1 VSQFSWGLRSRSAR
15 PPWRR
20 RRIGILLGPDA
31 GINIVAIDPAAEG
44 LGFHVE
50 QRTDLLAMFGAA
62 LARFETHPT
71 PNRSVGYTGERGLR
85 QLGGT
90 MVKAKPAARGGRQRA
105 PVVSATAKLPASRAT
120 RKPTPR
126 VSAPQ
131 TGTAPARLPFAQE
144 RTEFLISAIGSGT
157 ALADVLGVA
166 RSQPTRWRQ
175 GQESPS
181 PETARELID
190 LDHVMARAL
199 MLFPQPVALDWLTS
213 ANSYLDDAR
222 PIDVLRTRGSAE
234 VIDALDATM
243 AGAFA

>member
-1 VSQFSWGLRSRSAR
+1 
-15 PPWRR
+15 
-20 RRIGILLGPDA
+20 
-31 GINIVAIDPAAEG
+31 
-44 LGFHVE
+44 
-50 QRTDLLAMFGAA
+50 
-62 LARFETHPT
+62 
-71 PNRSVGYTGERGLR
+71 
-85 QLGGT
+85 
-90 MVKAKPAARGGRQRA
+90 MVKAKPVVVRGGRQR
-105 PVVSATAKLPASRAT
+105 VQMVSTATKGFPGDSKTAKPRASRGA
-120 RKPTPR
+120 RAGSR
-126 VSAPQ
+126 VSASQ
-131 TGTAPARLPFAQE
+131 SGTAAARLPFAQE

-157 ALADVLGVA
+157 ALAEVLGVA

-181 PETARELID
+181 PETARALID

-222 PIDVLRTRGSAE
+222 PIDVLRGRGAAD

>member
-1 VSQFSWGLRSRSAR
+1 
-15 PPWRR
+15 
-20 RRIGILLGPDA
+20 
-31 GINIVAIDPAAEG
+31 
-44 LGFHVE
+44 
-50 QRTDLLAMFGAA
+50 
-62 LARFETHPT
+62 
-71 PNRSVGYTGERGLR
+71 
-85 QLGGT
+85 
-90 MVKAKPAARGGRQRA
+90 MVKAKPAVRSGRQRA
-105 PVVSATAKLPASRAT
+105 GVVASAAAKLPASKSTKPPSSQAT
-120 RKPTPR
+120 RKPTGSR
-126 VSAPQ
+126 V
-131 TGTAPARLPFAQE
+131 TAVRSGAVPARLSFAQE

-157 ALADVLGVA
+157 ALAEVLGVA

-181 PETARELID
+181 PETARALID

-222 PIDVLRTRGSAE
+222 PIDVLRTRGSAD

>member
-1 VSQFSWGLRSRSAR
+1 
-15 PPWRR
+15 
-20 RRIGILLGPDA
+20 
-31 GINIVAIDPAAEG
+31 
-44 LGFHVE
+44 
-50 QRTDLLAMFGAA
+50 
-62 LARFETHPT
+62 
-71 PNRSVGYTGERGLR
+71 
-85 QLGGT
+85 
-90 MVKAKPAARGGRQRA
+90 MVKAKPMAVRGGRQGVQA
-105 PVVSATAKLPASRAT
+105 VSAATNAVPGGNKTATLRSSRGARTGARVPAGRS
-120 RKPTPR
+120 
-126 VSAPQ
+126 
-131 TGTAPARLPFAQE
+131 GTALGRLPFAQE

-157 ALADVLGVA
+157 ALAEVLGVA

-181 PETARELID
+181 PETARQLID

-222 PIDVLRTRGSAE
+222 PIDVLRTRGSAD

>member
-1 VSQFSWGLRSRSAR
+1 
-15 PPWRR
+15 
-20 RRIGILLGPDA
+20 
-31 GINIVAIDPAAEG
+31 
-44 LGFHVE
+44 
-50 QRTDLLAMFGAA
+50 
-62 LARFETHPT
+62 
-71 PNRSVGYTGERGLR
+71 
-85 QLGGT
+85 

-105 PVVSATAKLPASRAT
+105 QVVSAAAKPAAANKTAKLPAARVVT
-120 RKPTPR
+120 RKPTGSR
-126 VSAPQ
+126 VSASQ

-157 ALADVLGVA
+157 ALAEVLGVA

-213 ANSYLDDAR
+213 ANSYLDNAR

-243 AGAFA
+243 SGAFA